1 MRAGAGNCARER
13 HFQSIEN
20 PSNAECDADKCVETS
35 PGKALKP
42 SRDISLDQSRFRLLR
57 LRPEPSVS
65 QKSKKF
71 DQLCVLAARELGY
84 GELGSKH

>member
-1 MRAGAGNCARER
+1 MQNRAAIMPAANIKAAPQGIARGDADVRAGAGNCARER

-42 SRDISLDQSRFRLLR
+42 SRDISLDQSRFRL
-57 LRPEPSVS
+57 
-65 QKSKKF
+65 
-71 DQLCVLAARELGY
+71 
-84 GELGSKH
+84 